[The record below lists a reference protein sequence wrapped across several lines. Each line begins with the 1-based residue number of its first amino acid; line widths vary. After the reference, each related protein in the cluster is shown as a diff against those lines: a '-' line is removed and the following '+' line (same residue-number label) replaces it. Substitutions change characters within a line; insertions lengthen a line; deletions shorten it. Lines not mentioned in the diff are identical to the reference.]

1 MGTLSTIKLD
11 KLFSHSKNLTL
22 GYTHDGNLADNIVG
36 TFCGSP
42 IITLDS
48 RAVDIDDI
56 VEAARIIEE
65 NKGGS
70 TYTAEVMP
78 GELVCTDSIVR
89 RGTSAEALGY
99 DELHAYGQPKGTTK
113 VSIPVAREYQGN
125 ALVDWRPD
133 HVVGTEEF
141 ALVYTEG
148 AQ

>member
-1 MGTLSTIKLD
+1 MSTIKLD
-11 KLFSHSKNLTL
+11 NLYTHSKNVAP
-22 GYTHDGNLADNIVG
+22 GYTHNGILASNILG

-42 IITLDS
+42 IVTMDS
-48 RAVDIDDI
+48 RAVDIDNI

-99 DELHAYGQPKGTTK
+99 DELHAYDQPKGTTK